1 MRKDMIPAHVGLLL
15 AAVLGAG
22 LVAYSTSSGV
32 GVGGDATIYIYSA
45 KNLLA
50 GHGLGLVGPQGEF
63 RLLPYFPPGFPL
75 ALAAVGSSGID
86 LDLAGRWLN
95 ILLFAGIIVLS
106 GEMLL
111 RVVRPIGLV
120 ILIACVLA
128 LSPLLS
134 PVYSWVM
141 SEPLCIFLG
150 FLGIV
155 LELAFLRHGDKG
167 LALLVCAALA
177 AGLSFLTRY
186 SAAAFPA
193 AGLIG
198 LLWLSRRPRRERVR
212 DGIVYAVAAAAPMAA
227 WLAVDL
233 TQTATV
239 SSRRFESV
247 ERMVSQF
254 FGAWGYLKDG
264 FLNWLVPN
272 SWVTAPPYPHI
283 LNSALAAVTLAGVL
297 AWTVWAART
306 ASKHEAQDNRA
317 GEAYRLIILLGLF
330 IVAYVGLVVV
340 VYALTFPTIDINNRM
355 LSPVHVAFLWLVTAL
370 AGLSLS
376 RVPNRRWIGQM
387 ALAAF
392 GLATL
397 WYGWRDVR
405 IVRQNQASG
414 LGYNSADWRESDT
427 IRAVKALPASTL
439 IVTNEETAILYL
451 LGRPTYSM
459 QEPFQVSNAPAV
471 TYGDGDLAT
480 DKGERVFRQ
489 DGAALVLF
497 NSIQDQLAV
506 YYGDQARA
514 RLAAMTQGL
523 FRAFQGNDGAIY
535 FYRPPAN

>member
-1 MRKDMIPAHVGLLL
+1 
-15 AAVLGAG
+15 
-22 LVAYSTSSGV
+22 
-32 GVGGDATIYIYSA
+32 
-45 KNLLA
+45 
-50 GHGLGLVGPQGEF
+50 
-63 RLLPYFPPGFPL
+63 
-75 ALAAVGSSGID
+75 
-86 LDLAGRWLN
+86 
-95 ILLFAGIIVLS
+95 
-106 GEMLL
+106 
-111 RVVRPIGLV
+111 
-120 ILIACVLA
+120 
-128 LSPLLS
+128 
-134 PVYSWVM
+134 
-141 SEPLCIFLG
+141 
-150 FLGIV
+150 
-155 LELAFLRHGDKG
+155 
-167 LALLVCAALA
+167 
-177 AGLSFLTRY
+177 
-186 SAAAFPA
+186 
-193 AGLIG
+193 
-198 LLWLSRRPRRERVR
+198 
-212 DGIVYAVAAAAPMAA
+212 
-227 WLAVDL
+227 
-233 TQTATV
+233 
-239 SSRRFESV
+239 
-247 ERMVSQF
+247 
-254 FGAWGYLKDG
+254 
-264 FLNWLVPN
+264 
-272 SWVTAPPYPHI
+272 
-283 LNSALAAVTLAGVL
+283 
-297 AWTVWAART
+297 
-306 ASKHEAQDNRA
+306 
-317 GEAYRLIILLGLF
+317 
-330 IVAYVGLVVV
+330 
-340 VYALTFPTIDINNRM
+340 
-355 LSPVHVAFLWLVTAL
+355 VHVAFLWLVTAL

>member
-1 MRKDMIPAHVGLLL
+1 MRRDMILAHVGFLL

-45 KNLLA
+45 RNLLT

-63 RLLPYFPPGFPL
+63 RLLPYFPPGFSL
-75 ALAAVGSSGID
+75 ALAAIGLLGVD
-86 LDLAGRWLN
+86 LTLAGQWLN
-95 ILLFAGIIVLS
+95 ILLFAGIILLS

-111 RVVRPIGLV
+111 RLARPAGLAV
-120 ILIACVLA
+120 LLAFILA

-150 FLGIV
+150 FLGIF
-155 LELAFLRHGDKG
+155 LELAYLHRAGKSPVILIG
-167 LALLVCAALA
+167 AALS

-198 LLWLSRRPRRERVR
+198 LLWLSRRPRRERIR
-212 DGIVYAVAAAAPMAA
+212 DGIVYAVVAAAPMTV

-239 SSRRFESV
+239 SSRRFESLG
-247 ERMVSQF
+247 RMVSQF

-264 FLNWLVPN
+264 YLNWLVPN

-297 AWTVWAART
+297 AWVILEAR
-306 ASKHEAQDNRA
+306 AGFKRGAQDGRA
-317 GEAYRLIILLGLF
+317 GEAYRLIVLLGLF

-355 LSPVHVAFLWLVTAL
+355 LSPLHVAFLWLVTAL
-370 AGLSLS
+370 VGLSLQ
-376 RVPNRRWIGQM
+376 RIPDRRWIGEM
-387 ALAAF
+387 ALVAF
-392 GLATL
+392 GLAAL

-405 IVRQNQASG
+405 IVSQNQALG
-414 LGYNSADWRESDT
+414 LGYNSIDWRESDT
-427 IRAVKALPASTL
+427 IRAVKQLPTSTL

-451 LGRPTYSM
+451 VGRPAYSM
-459 QEPFQVSNAPAV
+459 LEPFQVSNAPAV
-471 TYGDGDLAT
+471 TYGDGDLAS

-506 YYGDQARA
+506 YYGDQART
-514 RLAAMTQGL
+514 RLAVMTQGL
-523 FRAFQGNDGAIY
+523 FRAFQGKDGAIY
-535 FYRPPAN
+535 FYRPPAK